1 MKTIATYF
9 LDSSSYESRKNT
21 YSLDDITDSDNYFIV
36 KIEDKFFINIEGL
49 ADFVRDSDLYDTVNI
64 EYGHILIE
72 LTRRGVDRIKLHI
85 KKYGCTDAI
94 NLLIN
99 EYYTLPF

>member
-21 YSLDDITDSDNYFIV
+21 YSIDDITDSNNYFIV
-36 KIEDKFFINIEGL
+36 KVEDKFFINIEGL
-49 ADFVRDSDLYDTVNI
+49 TDFVRDSDLYDSVNI
-64 EYGHILIE
+64 EYSHILIE
-72 LTRRGVDRIKLHI
+72 LTRPGVNRIKSYI
-85 KKYGCTDAI
+85 KKYGCEDAI
-94 NLLIN
+94 NRLIN